1 MAKILP
7 QTLVLRGAR
16 VIDAAA
22 GVVRNGYPQALA
34 TRTPTVDLSFPRHLS
49 PSDPMSTSDPGTREE
64 RANANGAGH
73 PAPRAGRL
81 GSSAGVLGSRGAA
94 ISAARAILF
103 GWPLTLGTTTTACA
117 RLLGRFGPR
126 KARPTAEPAVRSPY
140 PLRSYPHAAEC
151 WQRRHSGGREQR
163 KEVRT
168 CVASAI
174 G

>member
-16 VIDAAA
+16 VNDAAA
-22 GVVRNGYPQALA
+22 VVVRNGYLQAIA
-34 TRTPTVDLSFPRHLS
+34 QTPTADLSFPRHLS
-49 PSDPMSTSDPGTREE
+49 PSDPMSTSDPGKRGE
-64 RANANGAGH
+64 RANTNGADH

-103 GWPLTLGTTTTACA
+103 GWPLTLGTTATACA

-140 PLRSYPHAAEC
+140 PLRSYPQAAER
-151 WQRRHSGGREQR
+151 WQRRHTGGREQR